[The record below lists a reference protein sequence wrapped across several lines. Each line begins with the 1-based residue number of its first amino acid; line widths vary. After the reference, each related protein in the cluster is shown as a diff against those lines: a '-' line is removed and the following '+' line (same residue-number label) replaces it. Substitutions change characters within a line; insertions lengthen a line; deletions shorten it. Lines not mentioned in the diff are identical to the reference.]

1 MSNEVYQTSTMLAL
15 LDGIYDGVISFEELK
30 ERGDFGIG
38 TFDQLDGE
46 MIAFDNEFYH
56 LRSDGS
62 AEKVEP
68 EETTPFATVTFLKRN
83 ELYGR
88 ASDES

>member
-1 MSNEVYQTSTMLAL
+1 
-15 LDGIYDGVISFEELK
+15 
-30 ERGDFGIG
+30 
-38 TFDQLDGE
+38 

-83 ELYGR
+83 ELYSR
-88 ASDES
+88 ACDES

>member
-1 MSNEVYQTSTMLAL
+1 MLAL

-62 AEKVEP
+62 AEKSR
-68 EETTPFATVTFLKRN
+68 ARRNNTVCDCNVF
-83 ELYGR
+83 
-88 ASDES
+88 

>member
-1 MSNEVYQTSTMLAL
+1 MQKTKTSNEVYQTSTMLAL

-46 MIAFDNEFYH
+46 TIAFDNEFYH

-62 AEKVEP
+62 AEK
-68 EETTPFATVTFLKRN
+68 
-83 ELYGR
+83 
-88 ASDES
+88 